1 MLEAIAPE
9 CAAIDVRYAF
19 LDDELFQEER
29 ECLGSVVDK
38 RLREFT
44 TGRACAR
51 KAFHKLGIPPCPIR
65 IGPQREPIWPRGIT
79 GSITHCSG
87 YFAAAVARAV
97 DLASIGID
105 VEENLPLCEGV
116 LDVISTPQER
126 IEIHLRGDSQ
136 LNWDRLL
143 FSAKESVYKAWY
155 SLAHQWLDFS
165 ECTIVWSPSGD
176 LKPVG
181 EELLAGDFVAHLAR
195 SWSSSGDTQ
204 SRLDGRFV
212 FGKKHLATM
221 VTLKRS
227 TDDLAG

>member
-1 MLEAIAPE
+1 
-9 CAAIDVRYAF
+9 
-19 LDDELFQEER
+19 
-29 ECLGSVVDK
+29 
-38 RLREFT
+38 
-44 TGRACAR
+44 
-51 KAFHKLGIPPCPIR
+51 
-65 IGPQREPIWPRGIT
+65 
-79 GSITHCSG
+79 
-87 YFAAAVARAV
+87 
-97 DLASIGID
+97 
-105 VEENLPLCEGV
+105 
-116 LDVISTPQER
+116 
-126 IEIHLRGDSQ
+126 